1 MDIVY
6 HGENL
11 VPGQLGNFFI
21 ILSFLASGL
30 AAFAYFQ
37 SARGESGWLKLGRTA
52 FRIHSFSVLGIIGT
66 LLYMLS
72 NHLFE
77 YEYVWK
83 HSDHIMPLRYIFS
96 AFWEGQEGSLILWS
110 FWHMVLANILIWKAG
125 KWEAPVISV
134 VALVQFFLGSMLLGV
149 FVYNYQ
155 IGINPFLLSR
165 ESVENFG
172 LPWTM
177 NPDYLSFP
185 QFQDGRGMNP
195 LLQNYW
201 MTIHPPTLFLGFAST
216 LIPFAFAIAGLWK
229 KDLQG
234 WIKPALPWAFFGV
247 MILGLGILMGGAWA
261 YEALSFGGFWAW
273 DPVENSSLVP
283 WLVLVGGAHLMLI
296 NRNKTSS
303 LFTAVLLII
312 LSFILVLYSTFL
324 TRSGVLG
331 ETSVHSFVDS
341 GILPQLLVF
350 LLFFTVLSAGL
361 FLKNKQRLRFWGIQ
375 ILLFIWGT
383 SLAVWS
389 TSSSAT
395 KIPIILSLLLS
406 GIALIYAYHNH
417 FPKPDKEEH
426 IWSREFWIFV
436 GSLVLFLSSLQIT
449 IWTSLPVTNLFLEPF
464 SGFFTALHELSGI
477 DFFRSLADHNFA
489 PPTERIAEYN
499 RWQIPFAVLT
509 SLLIAVG
516 QFFRYK
522 ETEMKKFIKKITLAF
537 SIAALMTLTIIFLSP
552 FSKETVAVNILL
564 FTTIFAVVANAD
576 YLLRIT
582 KGKMDSAG
590 SSIAHIG
597 FALLLLGALIST
609 SQSDSISRNSSIYD
623 VKSLSEDLNNEEDI
637 VMFIGDTLQMG
648 NYFAV
653 FSDRFREGINMHFKV
668 DYLEKLANQ
677 YEVGDVIFQKDM
689 VFQCIEAHTASA
701 NFVDD
706 MDKYWN
712 FVPFP
717 NERQSQVVEK
727 WNSGKPGNLAFSLEP
742 LVQLNER
749 MGNTP
754 EPDTKHYIHKDIYT
768 HIKWGR
774 TEEAPIDE
782 EGYLEPFNKELALGD
797 TLIGYRAKIMVDSIL
812 PVRYLTD
819 YGLLEDD
826 VAARIVFRIEE
837 NSRDTSVSSIFALRG
852 NTILNLPTQVDSYGL
867 RFSVD
872 NIDPSTGKL
881 KVSMSEHTDNQRDFI
896 VMQAIVFPYIN
907 VLWIGC
913 IVMVLGSLLA
923 VRHRIKVNRIE
934 LKEKK

>member
-6 HGENL
+6 QGEHVL
-11 VPGQLGNFFI
+11 PGQLGNFFI
-21 ILSFLASGL
+21 VLSFLASGL
-30 AAFAYFQ
+30 AAYSYFKA
-37 SARGESGWLKLGRTA
+37 SKGDLGWNKLGRIA
-52 FRIHSFSVLGIIGT
+52 FRTHSIAVLGIIGT
-66 LLYMLS
+66 LLYMLI

-83 HSDHIMPLRYIFS
+83 HSSHIMPLRYVFS

-110 FWHMVLANILIWKAG
+110 FWHMVLANVLIWKGG
-125 KWEAPVISV
+125 KWEAPVVSV

-149 FVYNYQ
+149 FIYNYQ
-155 IGINPFLLSR
+155 IGINPFILAR

-172 LPWTM
+172 LPWTN

-185 QFQDGRGMNP
+185 QFMDGRGMNP

-283 WLVLVGGAHLMLI
+283 WLVLLGGAHLMLI

-303 LFTAVLLII
+303 LFSALLLII

-350 LLFFTVLSAGL
+350 LLFFVVLAAGL
-361 FLKNKQRLRFWGIQ
+361 FLQKKMRFKFWIAQ
-375 ILLFIWGT
+375 AALFVLGVI
-383 SLAVWS
+383 LAVWS
-389 TSSSAT
+389 DSTSAV
-395 KIPIILSLLLS
+395 KIPIILSVL
-406 GIALIYAYHNH
+406 IAGASLIYAYRTH
-417 FPKPDKEEH
+417 FPKSDKEEH
-426 IWSREFWIFV
+426 LWSREFWIFV
-436 GSLVLFLSSLQIT
+436 GSLVLFLSSLQII

-464 SGFFTALHELSGI
+464 SGLFTALHELSGI

-489 PPTERIAEYN
+489 PPIERVMEYN

-509 SLLIAVG
+509 TLLVAVG

-522 ETEMKKFIKKITLAF
+522 QTEMKTFFKKISF
-537 SIAALMTLTIIFLSP
+537 SFIVAALLTLTIIFLTP
-552 FSKETVAVNILL
+552 FSKESVAVNFLL
-564 FTTIFAVVANAD
+564 FTTIFAVIANTD
-576 YLLRIT
+576 YLVRIT
-582 KGKMDSAG
+582 KGKMDTAG

-609 SQSDSISRNSSIYD
+609 SQSDKISRNSSIYD

-637 VMFIGDTLQMG
+637 VMFKGDTLQMG
-648 NYFAV
+648 SYFAV
-653 FSDRFREGINMHFKV
+653 FSDRFREGINMHFKI
-668 DYLEKLANQ
+668 DYLENNPNS

-689 VFQCIEAHTASA
+689 VFQCTEPHQASA
-701 NFVDD
+701 NFIDD
-706 MDKYWN
+706 MDKFWQ

-717 NERQSQVVEK
+717 NERQSQVIEK
-727 WNSGKPGNLAFSLEP
+727 WNSGKPGKLAFSLEP

-754 EPDTKHYIHKDIYT
+754 EPDTRHYIHKDIYT

-774 TEEAPIDE
+774 TEEAPVDAD
-782 EGYLEPFNKELALGD
+782 GFLEPFSKELAKGD
-797 TLIGYRAKIMVDSIL
+797 TLIGYKAKIIVDSIL
-812 PVRYLTD
+812 PIPDLNR
-819 YGLLEDD
+819 YGLVDGD
-826 VAARIVFRIEE
+826 IGARIVLRLEE
-837 NSRDTSVSSIFALRG
+837 TERDTSVNVIFGLRESDILEIPV
-852 NTILNLPTQVDSYGL
+852 TIESYGL
-867 RFSVD
+867 QFMIES
-872 NIDPSTGKL
+872 IDPTTGKI
-881 KVSMSEHTDNQRDFI
+881 KISTSEHGENQRDFI
-896 VMQAIVFPYIN
+896 VMQAISFPFIN

-913 IVMVLGSLLA
+913 IIMVLGSLLA
-923 VRHRIKVNRIE
+923 VRHRIRVNKIE
-934 LKEKK
+934 LKKVS